1 MADQGRPWAYQG
13 WPWHNKDGHDIPR
26 MACHMTMADQDC
38 MAAHNKTCARCSKL
52 HTIHLFFFATR
63 ACQLVQR
70 QCLPPSLSLA
80 RGPTSD
86 VCHGGL
92 LHVDQQCDE
101 SPTSDV
107 CHGGLLHVDQQ
118 CDESPTSDVCHGGLL
133 HVDQQCDESRL
144 PCKVASLLCLLSI
157 VVSVWVL

>member
-1 MADQGRPWAYQG
+1 
-13 WPWHNKDGHDIPR
+13 
-26 MACHMTMADQDC
+26 
-38 MAAHNKTCARCSKL
+38 
-52 HTIHLFFFATR
+52 
-63 ACQLVQR
+63 
-70 QCLPPSLSLA
+70 
-80 RGPTSD
+80 

-144 PCKVASLLCLLSI
+144 PCKVASLLCLLSNAVRI
-157 VVSVWVL
+157 ASVECRFD